1 MKKTHT
7 ETMKKT
13 HTLSLLVGLVL
24 SPTVFAGP
32 AEYVYTPN
40 VVYGEREIDFK
51 FGSRKMSN
59 REVDKSA
66 ASIGLGYGVTE
77 RWFTEVYLKY
87 SRATGTTEFD
97 AIEWENKFQL
107 TETGKYPVDLGLLLE
122 IERPQDRSEGY
133 EVKFGPLLQT
143 DFGKTQVNA
152 NLLFTRNY
160 FADFSNRT
168 QASYQYQIKYRL
180 KPTLHLGVQGFGE
193 VGDWEH
199 WSSRTE
205 QSHRAGPAIFGKFNL
220 GNRKAIK
227 YNAAYLIGK
236 TEVIKGKT
244 FRLQL
249 EYEF

>member
-1 MKKTHT
+1 MSRKI
-7 ETMKKT
+7 
-13 HTLSLLVGLVL
+13 LYGLLLGVMLT
-24 SPTVFAGP
+24 PAVFAGP
-32 AEYVYTPN
+32 AEYFYTPN
-40 VVYGEREIDFK
+40 VVQGEREIDFK

-59 REVDKSA
+59 RDEDKSA

-87 SRATGTTEFD
+87 NRATGTTEFD

-107 TETGKYPVDLGLLLE
+107 TETGKYPVDLGLLVE
-122 IERPQDRSEGY
+122 VERPQDRSEGY

-168 QASYQYQIKYRL
+168 QASYQYQVKYRL
-180 KPTLHLGVQGFGE
+180 KPTLHFGIQGFGE
-193 VGDWEH
+193 VGDWDH
-199 WSSRTE
+199 WSSGNE
-205 QSHRAGPAIFGKFNL
+205 QSHRAGPAVFGKFNL

-236 TEVIKGKT
+236 TEAINSKT
-244 FRLQL
+244 FRLQV

>member
-1 MKKTHT
+1 MKEKI
-7 ETMKKT
+7 
-13 HTLSLLVGLVL
+13 LLGLVL
-24 SPTVFAGP
+24 GVAFTPAVFAGP
-32 AEYVYTPN
+32 SEYIYTPT
-40 VVYGEREIDFK
+40 VEYGEREIDFK

-59 REVDKSA
+59 RDENKSA

-87 SRATGTTEFD
+87 NRATGTTEFD

-107 TETGKYPVDLGLLLE
+107 TETGKYPVDLGMLLE
-122 IERPQDRSEGY
+122 IERPQDRTEGY

-143 DFGKTQVNA
+143 EFGKTQVNA

-168 QASYQYQIKYRL
+168 QASYQYQVKYRL
-180 KPTLHLGVQGFGE
+180 KPTLHLGLQGFGE
-193 VGDWEH
+193 VGDWDH
-199 WSSRTE
+199 WSSRNE

-236 TEVIKGKT
+236 TEAINSKT
-244 FRLQL
+244 LRMQL